1 MMDFLMAGMKHC
13 GKSTH
18 GKALAKH
25 LHCSFFDTDDL
36 IVKDHFENTGEKL
49 SCREFFKKYGADGFQ
64 KAEARVFKALCER
77 VKRSSSH
84 HVISLGGR
92 LACNPDLEKELEEF
106 GTFVYIK
113 TEPKLLFERVMRN
126 GRPPFLS
133 EENPYGDFAKIC
145 KDREPYYERFS
156 NLTIELGDEP
166 LYKVRRDVIAKVEE
180 YIHER

>member
-1 MMDFLMAGMKHC
+1 MNFLMAGMKHC

-36 IVKDHFENTGEKL
+36 IVKDHYDATGEKL

-64 KAEARVFKALCER
+64 KAEAKTFKNLCVR
-77 VKRSSSH
+77 LKRSSSH
-84 HVISLGGR
+84 HVVSLGGR
-92 LACNPDLEKELEEF
+92 LACNPELVEELKDF

-113 TEPKLLFERVMRN
+113 TEPRLLFDRVMRN

-133 EENPYGDFAKIC
+133 EENPYTDFARLC
-145 KDREPYYERFS
+145 KEREPYYEKFA

-166 LYKVRRDVIAKVEE
+166 LYKVRRDVIASVEE
-180 YIHER
+180 YINGR